1 MNKFFKYIVCAA
13 VAIVMSM
20 GLNSCVK
27 DLDVEPIDPSLQN
40 DVTAE
45 QLFNKCYSVFATSGN
60 NGGDDNVDV
69 AGLDGGFQHKF
80 RQMWNSNELTTDEA
94 ICGWG
99 DEGISSYCHNSYDA
113 SHPMLRGYYYG
124 LCIGITFCNQYLE
137 VFNDYDATMSAEIRF
152 LRAFQFYL
160 LTDAFGNIPFTTK
173 ISGDNPEQYS
183 RAQACEF
190 IESELKDIIGEGSG
204 SQVLSDPMPKNYGQ
218 EGFGR
223 VDKAAAWML
232 LARLYLNSQVYTGT
246 PRWAE
251 ARDYAKKVM
260 DSSYKLFTNDY
271 EGVGIDGVTRKF
283 SAYQM
288 LFMGDNGTNG
298 AMVEAVFPVIQY
310 GTRTTSWGGS
320 NFLICSTFDGDMH
333 PYPYDATEVNG
344 LYNNSTWGGNRARPE
359 LIKKFF
365 SDIEAPEG
373 HAYDVAAAAGDDRAL
388 FETEG
393 RHLNVENESDFK
405 YGYATAKF
413 TNFKCDGSKG
423 SDITFADAQLMYM
436 RAAEAYLTYAEAVT
450 RLAGSGAAPADAV
463 DAINKVRE
471 RAHATK
477 KASYSLN
484 DILDE
489 WSREFYFE
497 GRRRVDLIRFGKF
510 GGTTDYK
517 WQWKGGAYAG
527 RDFEAYRNVFAI
539 PNDDILANHNLKQNE
554 GYK

>member
-69 AGLDGGFQHKF
+69 DGLDGGFQHKF
-80 RQMWNSNELTTDEA
+80 RQMWNSNELTSDEA

-99 DEGISSYCHNSYDA
+99 DEGIASYCHNSYDA

-173 ISGDNPEQYS
+173 ISGDNPEQYT
-183 RAQACEF
+183 RAQVCEF

-450 RLAGSGAAPADAV
+450 RLAGTGAAPADAV

-539 PNDDILANHNLKQNE
+539 PNDDILANPNLKQNE

>member
-20 GLNSCVK
+20 GLNSCIK

-183 RAQACEF
+183 RAQVCEF

-539 PNDDILANHNLKQNE
+539 PNDDILANPNLKQNE

>member
-69 AGLDGGFQHKF
+69 DGLDGGFQHKF

-183 RAQACEF
+183 RAQVCEF

-310 GTRTTSWGGS
+310 GTRTTSWGGT

-344 LYNNSTWGGNRARPE
+344 LYNNSTWGGNRARPD

-463 DAINKVRE
+463 DAINKLRE

-539 PNDDILANHNLKQNE
+539 PNDDILANPNLKQNE

>member
-320 NFLICSTFDGDMH
+320 NFLICSTFAGDMH

-539 PNDDILANHNLKQNE
+539 PNDDILANPNLKQNE

>member
-1 MNKFFKYIVCAA
+1 MNKFFKYTLCAA
-13 VAIVMSM
+13 VAVLMSV
-20 GLNSCVK
+20 GFNSCIN
-27 DLDVEPIDPSLQN
+27 DLDVEPIDPALQS
-40 DVTAE
+40 DVTPE

-60 NGGDDNVDV
+60 NGGDDNVDID
-69 AGLDGGFQHKF
+69 GLDGGFQHKF

-99 DEGISSYCHNSYDA
+99 DDGIASFCHNSYDA

-124 LCIGITFCNQYLE
+124 LCIGITFCNHYID
-137 VFNDYDATMSAEIRF
+137 VYGDYDATMTAEIRF
-152 LRAFQFYL
+152 LRAFQFLL
-160 LTDAFGNIPFTTK
+160 LTDAFGNVPFTTS

-183 RAQACEF
+183 RAQVCEF
-190 IESELKDIIGEGSG
+190 VESELKDIVGETS
-204 SQVLSDPMPKNYGQ
+204 SDQVLSDPSPKNYGQ
-218 EGFGR
+218 QGFGR
-223 VDKAAAWML
+223 VDKAAGWML
-232 LARLYLNSQVYTGT
+232 LSRLYLNSQVYTGKA
-246 PRWAE
+246 RWAE

-271 EGVGIDGVTRKF
+271 NGTGADGITRHWT
-283 SAYQM
+283 AYQM

-310 GTRTTSWGGS
+310 GTRTTSWGGT

-333 PYPYDATEVNG
+333 ANPYDPTEVNG
-344 LYNNSTWGGNRARPE
+344 LYNNNTWGGNRARPE

-373 HAYDVAAAAGDDRAL
+373 PAYDVYVAAGDDRAL
-388 FETEG
+388 FDTQG
-393 RHLNVENESDFK
+393 RNLNVENESDFK
-405 YGYATAKF
+405 YGYAIAKF

-423 SDITFADAQLMYM
+423 SDITFADSQLMYM

-450 RLAGSGAAPADAV
+450 RLGGTGAAPADAV
-463 DAINKVRE
+463 QAINALRA
-471 RAHATK
+471 RAHATT

-510 GGTTDYK
+510 GGSTDYK

-539 PNDDILANHNLKQNE
+539 PTDDLIANSNLKQNE